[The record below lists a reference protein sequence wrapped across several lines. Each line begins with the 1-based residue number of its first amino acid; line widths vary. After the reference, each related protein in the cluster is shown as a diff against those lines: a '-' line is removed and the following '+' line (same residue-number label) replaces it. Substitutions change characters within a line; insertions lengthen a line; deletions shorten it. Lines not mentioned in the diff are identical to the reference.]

1 MKQGNTFN
9 DKLYCTSPFNSLFIK
24 PNGDVSSCCA
34 GTIPWGNIKD
44 NTIEEIIHSETAIKL
59 RNNVLN
65 GLEDSY
71 CKWCVQTENNSC
83 TSQRR
88 GFAHLDVDLNK
99 EFELKTLDIRWST
112 ICNFS
117 CIYCNED
124 WSSTWAKK
132 KNLPIVSDNL
142 TISNDI
148 LNYIEKNSNTID
160 SILVAGGE
168 PLLQMQNER
177 LFDIL
182 PSDTKIMLISNLGID
197 LKKSKIFNKLS
208 QRKHIDWAVSL
219 ENVGNHFEYVRQGG
233 SWDLMIGNLKHI
245 QETTTHYINFQCI
258 FHILSLLKLKDL
270 FNIAEEM
277 NINIEW
283 QIIGDNS
290 LTLDPLLYK
299 GDIRN
304 KCIDILEDILNTEWT
319 IEYNRDFL
327 LDNLVNLKNNT
338 GLNPL
343 IDVNKNLVEYV
354 TKQETLYN
362 ISNHSFHNLW
372 PEFDNLFLKKI
383 I

>member
-1 MKQGNTFN
+1 MKQGNTFK
-9 DKLYCTSPFNSLFIK
+9 DKLYCTSPFNSLFIR
-24 PNGDVSSCCA
+24 PNGDVASCCA
-34 GTIPWGNIKD
+34 GFEKWGNLKE
-44 NTIEEIIHSETAIKL
+44 NTIDEIIHSDTAVRI
-59 RNNVLN
+59 RNNVLS
-65 GLEDSY
+65 GIEDSY
-71 CKWCVQTENNSC
+71 CKWCIQTENSGC
-83 TSQRR
+83 SSQRR

-148 LNYIEKNSNTID
+148 LNYIEKNSSTID

-168 PLLQMQNER
+168 PLLQMQNEK

-182 PSDTKIMLISNLGID
+182 PPSTKIMLISNLGVD

-219 ENVGNHFEYVRQGG
+219 ENVGNHFEYARQGG
-233 SWDLMIGNLKHI
+233 YWDLMVSNLKHI

-270 FNIAEEM
+270 FNVAEEM
-277 NINIEW
+277 GINIEW
-283 QIIGDNS
+283 QIIGDNT
-290 LTLDPLLYK
+290 LALDPLLYE
-299 GDIRN
+299 GDIRE
-304 KCIDILEDILNTEWT
+304 KSISILEDVLNTNWS
-319 IEYNRDFL
+319 IQYNRDFL
-327 LDNLVNLKNNT
+327 LDNLNNLKNNIDI
-338 GLNPL
+338 NPL
-343 IDVNKNLVEYV
+343 NDVNKNMIEFINN
-354 TKQETLYN
+354 QETLYN
-362 ISNHSFHNLW
+362 TSNHSFRELW
-372 PEFDNLFLKKI
+372 PEFDNLFLKK
-383 I
+383 

>member
-1 MKQGNTFN
+1 MKQGNTFK
-9 DKLYCTSPFNSLFIK
+9 DKLYCTSPFNSLFIR
-24 PNGDVSSCCA
+24 PNGDVASCCA
-34 GTIPWGNIKD
+34 GSEEWGNLKE
-44 NTIEEIIHSETAIKL
+44 NSIEEIIHSETAIRI

-65 GLEDSY
+65 GLEESY
-71 CKWCVQTENNSC
+71 CKWCVLTENNSC

-132 KNLPIVSDNL
+132 KNLPMVSDNL
-142 TISNDI
+142 KISENI
-148 LNYIEKNSNTID
+148 LNYIEKHSSTID

-168 PLLQMQNER
+168 PLLQMQNEK

-182 PSDTKIMLISNLGID
+182 SSDTKIMLITNLGID

-208 QRKHIDWAVSL
+208 NRKHIDWAVSL

-233 SWDLMIGNLKHI
+233 SWELILENLKHI
-245 QETTTHYINFQCI
+245 QQTTTHYINFQCI
-258 FHILSLLKLKDL
+258 FNILSLLRLKDL
-270 FNIAEEM
+270 FNQAEELG
-277 NINIEW
+277 INIEW

-290 LTLDPLLYK
+290 LSLDPLLYE

-304 KCIDILEDILNTEWT
+304 KCIHILEDVLSNDWN
-319 IEYNRDFL
+319 IEYNKPFL
-327 LDNLVNLKNNT
+327 VDNLKKLKQNE

-343 IDVNKNLVEYV
+343 NDVEKNLVEYI
-354 TKQETLYN
+354 TNQEKLYN
-362 ISNHSFHNLW
+362 TSNYSFHDLW
-372 PEFDNLFLKKI
+372 PEFKHLF
-383 I
+383 

>member
-1 MKQGNTFN
+1 MKQGNTFK
-9 DKLYCTSPFNSLFIK
+9 DKLYCTSPFNSLFIR
-24 PNGDVSSCCA
+24 PNGDVASCCA
-34 GTIPWGNIKD
+34 GSEEWGNLKE
-44 NTIEEIIHSETAIKL
+44 NTIEEIIHSETAVRV

-290 LTLDPLLYK
+290 LTLDPLLYE

-362 ISNHSFHNLW
+362 TSNHSFHGLW
-372 PEFDNLFLKKI
+372 PEFNYLFNK
-383 I
+383 

>member
-1 MKQGNTFN
+1 MKQGNTFK
-9 DKLYCTSPFNSLFIK
+9 DKLYCTSPFNSLFIR
-24 PNGDVSSCCA
+24 PNGDVASCCA
-34 GTIPWGNIKD
+34 GSEEWGNLKE
-44 NTIEEIIHSETAIKL
+44 NTIEEIIHSETAVRV

-290 LTLDPLLYK
+290 LTLDPLLYE

-362 ISNHSFHNLW
+362 TSNHSFHDLW
-372 PEFDNLFLKKI
+372 PEFNYLFNK
-383 I
+383 